1 MRPLAVIP
9 ILLGI
14 DEERGPQ
21 LFKIDPAG
29 YFVGYKA
36 PAQALCSQLAV
47 TPTVEATALQMRRLP
62 HVGSP
67 DHGPCSD
74 PKPLLTP
81 VQASSAARYQP

>member
-29 YFVGYKA
+29 YFVGYKVRA
-36 PAQALCSQLAV
+36 CLSRCWRLFVHFHSHVIHSLFLAFGSINCSITMTQV
-47 TPTVEATALQMRRLP
+47 
-62 HVGSP
+62 
-67 DHGPCSD
+67 
-74 PKPLLTP
+74 
-81 VQASSAARYQP
+81 